1 MCVAPVYRWMRPILD
16 LMCHH
21 DACLALELFANDG
34 FEDIMPNMC
43 VQGRQDI
50 VHKNHLR
57 APVEFVVGG
66 WEKGWQTSYFFR
78 SGKKTVPL
86 LKKQINNESSHIFK
100 LPEQNS
106 DIPKSCAKF
115 TCAPLYTARAK
126 ETRCF

>member
-1 MCVAPVYRWMRPILD
+1 MLNQNQKSLQKKPFEKKCVAPVYRWMRPILD

-21 DACLALELFANDG
+21 DARLALELFANDG

-66 WEKGWQTSYFFR
+66 WEKG
-78 SGKKTVPL
+78 G
-86 LKKQINNESSHIFK
+86 I
-100 LPEQNS
+100 
-106 DIPKSCAKF
+106 
-115 TCAPLYTARAK
+115 
-126 ETRCF
+126 